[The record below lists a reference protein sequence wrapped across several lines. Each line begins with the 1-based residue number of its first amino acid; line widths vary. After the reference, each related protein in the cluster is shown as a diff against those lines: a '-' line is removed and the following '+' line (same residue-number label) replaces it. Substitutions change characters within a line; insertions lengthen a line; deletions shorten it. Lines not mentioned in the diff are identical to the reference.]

1 MAKQKT
7 RQGKPIGLSHNQL
20 CQHCGKKVRNFI
32 QLETGYLV
40 EHWWSK
46 EICSTVKAPTVAE
59 KLAWEQLK
67 KHKFIVRKVMNEP
80 A

>member
-1 MAKQKT
+1 MAKRKQRSAK
-7 RQGKPIGLSHNQL
+7 QIGLKHNQL
-20 CQHCGKKVRNFI
+20 CPHCGKKVRNLI

-46 EICSTVKAPTVAE
+46 EICST
-59 KLAWEQLK
+59 LGEQTKIEQMATARLK
-67 KHKFIVRKVMNEP
+67 KYQFIIKDIANEP